1 MAKSKARIFADLAD
15 KYSQISTTATGT
27 SIQTVDSVQ
36 AVDTSSVVF
45 NIMATKG
52 TDFHYCT
59 VVVAMTSAT
68 DCDFTQ
74 FGDIQSTKLV
84 EFTADSDIGPPR
96 TLRLRATPE
105 TTGTLNLKITRIG
118 VAR

>member
-1 MAKSKARIFADLAD
+1 MAKSKARIFADVAD

-36 AVDTSSVVF
+36 AVDQSAVVF
-45 NIMATKG
+45 NVMATKG
-52 TDFHYCT
+52 SDFHYCT

-74 FGDIQSTKLV
+74 FGDIQSSSLV
-84 EFTADSDIGPPR
+84 TFTADSDTGPPR
-96 TLRLRATPE
+96 TLRLRATPASS
-105 TTGTLNLKITRIG
+105 GTLNLKITRIG

>member
-27 SIQTVDSVQ
+27 SISTVDTVQ
-36 AVDTSSVVF
+36 AVDTSAIVF

-52 TDFHYCT
+52 TDFQYCT

-74 FGDIQSTKLV
+74 FSDIQSSELV
-84 EFTADSDIGPPR
+84 TFTADSDVGPPR
-96 TLRLRATPE
+96 TLRLRATPT

>member
-45 NIMATKG
+45 NITTKG

-74 FGDIQSTKLV
+74 FKGHTINKSCV
-84 EFTADSDIGPPR
+84 IYADLDMSPPR
-96 TLRLRATPE
+96 TLRLRATPASTAE
-105 TTGTLNLKITRIG
+105 H
-118 VAR
+118 

>member
-27 SIQTVDSVQ
+27 SIQPDDSVQ
-36 AVDTSSVVF
+36 AEDTRSGEF
-45 NIMATKG
+45 KIKATKG
-52 TDFHYCT
+52 TDIPYCT

-74 FGDIQSTKLV
+74 FGDIQSTNLV
-84 EFTADSDIGPPR
+84 SFTADSDIGPPR
-96 TLRLRATPE
+96 TLRLRATPAS
-105 TTGTLNLKITRIG
+105 TGTLNLKITRIG

>member
-36 AVDTSSVVF
+36 ALDTSSVVF

-52 TDFHYCT
+52 TDFH
-59 VVVAMTSAT
+59 
-68 DCDFTQ
+68 
-74 FGDIQSTKLV
+74 
-84 EFTADSDIGPPR
+84 
-96 TLRLRATPE
+96 
-105 TTGTLNLKITRIG
+105 
-118 VAR
+118 